1 MQFKTKLKLW
11 FAAIISSLA
20 IIVYLAFNMEFVQK
34 KVFDIKADITGSAR
48 TITFYAPL
56 TTEKVAS
63 FSDKDMRYETKP
75 TGAISVWLGSQSK
88 KVESN
93 LGYIIEDTK

>member
-11 FAAIISSLA
+11 IIAIVSIIALLA
-20 IIVYLAFNMEFVQK
+20 YFILNMEFVQK

-48 TITFYAPL
+48 SITFYAPL
-56 TTEKVAS
+56 TTQKVAS
-63 FSDKDMRYETKP
+63 FSDKDMRYETKS
-75 TGAISVWLGSQSK
+75 TGAISIWLGSQSK

-93 LGYIIEDTK
+93 LPYIIEDTK